1 MACVAV
7 MWQTGHSGSVL
18 SQMRTAHSMQNRLC
32 PQGTSAAV
40 TSLSKHTMQS
50 RPPPGLRRP
59 PPPSLEKPWSGSP
72 GGRLGSPASSGPAEA
87 AGERCAPG
95 GPARALAEEEEEEE
109 AEEKSTEV
117 GVAFSWPAQR
127 GGLVSATP

>member
-18 SQMRTAHSMQNRLC
+18 SQMRTAHSMQKRLC
-32 PQGTSAAV
+32 PQGTRAAV

-50 RPPPGLRRP
+50 RPLPGLRSP
-59 PPPSLEKPWSGSP
+59 PAPSLEKPCSGSP
-72 GGRLGSPASSGPAEA
+72 GDRRGSPASCSCPVEV

-95 GPARALAEEEEEEE
+95 GPARALAVDEEE
-109 AEEKSTEV
+109 AENSTEV
-117 GVAFSWPAQR
+117 GVVFSWPAHS